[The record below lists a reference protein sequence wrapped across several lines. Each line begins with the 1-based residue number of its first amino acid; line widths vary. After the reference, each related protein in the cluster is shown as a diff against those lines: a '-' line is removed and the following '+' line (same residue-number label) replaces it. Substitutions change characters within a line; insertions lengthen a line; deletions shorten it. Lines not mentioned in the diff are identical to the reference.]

1 MSKGLV
7 FWLIMLVAIILV
19 LVAGWPSSVPGPPR
33 YNVANSI
40 VVWILLFLLG
50 WAVFGFIIQ

>member
-7 FWLIMLVAIILV
+7 FWLIMVLCLV
-19 LVAGWPSSVPGPPR
+19 LGIMAGWPGGSPGSQR
-33 YNVANSI
+33 AVFMNSI

-50 WAVFGFIIQ
+50 WAVFGFVIQ